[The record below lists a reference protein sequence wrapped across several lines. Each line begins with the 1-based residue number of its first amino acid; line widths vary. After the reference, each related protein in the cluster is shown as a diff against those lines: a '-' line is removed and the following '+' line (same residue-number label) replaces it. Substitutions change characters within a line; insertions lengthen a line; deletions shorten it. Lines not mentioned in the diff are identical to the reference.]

1 MNSIQYKD
9 EIGNQMLCK
18 KEKMWKRVC
27 EARYSVALSVL
38 EEPHNAMPR
47 QIADLITA
55 KGDATIYRLYDVAYT
70 VIVFSLECI

>member
-1 MNSIQYKD
+1 MRLATK
-9 EIGNQMLCK
+9 CCAK

-27 EARYSVALSVL
+27 EAWYNVALSVL

-47 QIADLITA
+47 QIAEFIKA

>member
-1 MNSIQYKD
+1 MSVATKCCVN
-9 EIGNQMLCK
+9 

-27 EARYSVALSVL
+27 EAWYSVALSVL

-47 QIADLITA
+47 RIADLITA
-55 KGDATIYRLYDVAYT
+55 KGDTTIYRLYDVAYT